1 MRSFPQSCRGFGI
14 GVAAERLAKR
24 SRYVFCRFCWGSSA
38 GAPFATVRPETSM
51 FRALALAIVFV
62 VTAGP
67 SSTLLC
73 SGWCDD
79 REAPATAADSC
90 GHANP
95 SAGASVAG
103 NDACENLLGIA
114 TFVRE
119 EVRRTT
125 TGSDRHAALIAPRYR
140 VMMPV
145 GVFASLHTSQP
156 DSSFEQRPLTT
167 ILRV

>member
-1 MRSFPQSCRGFGI
+1 
-14 GVAAERLAKR
+14 
-24 SRYVFCRFCWGSSA
+24 
-38 GAPFATVRPETSM
+38 M
-51 FRALALAIVFV
+51 FRALALTIVFV

-67 SSTLLC
+67 PSTLLC

-79 REAPATAADSC
+79 REPPATAADSC
-90 GHANP
+90 GHANS

-114 TFVRE
+114 AFVRE

-125 TGSDRHAALIAPRYR
+125 TGSDRHAALIAPRDR
-140 VMMPV
+140 VIMPA
-145 GVFASLHTSQP
+145 GVCASLHTSQP

-167 ILRV
+167 ILRI